1 MTDAPDA
8 DLLEQFARDHSEAA
22 FAALVERHI
31 GIVHSVALRHTANPQ
46 HAQDI
51 TQVVFIILARKAPA
65 LSRKTILAGW
75 LYHTARLVA
84 ANFQRAEIR
93 RIRRDQEVFMQSTL
107 QESTADPLWPE
118 LSPLL
123 DEAMSRLRA
132 SDRDALVLRYF
143 QNKSL
148 AEVGAVMGLAERTA
162 QKRILRAI
170 EKLRTYFAKRGVTNT
185 ADEIAKSISA
195 NSVQAVSPALI
206 KTVAATAFA
215 KGATASA
222 SILTLT
228 KGALKIMAWSKAKTA
243 VVATAVLLLGTT
255 AGLTP
260 YVWKYYFSPDAW
272 RHRFEATYRLTDGE
286 VIRYIKPPF
295 IPERLTYY
303 RTEESSQAK
312 AAPHGPDFMI
322 FQQDGD
328 KLGMPGMGFG
338 FRQHSLQRI
347 LDDQLGCRHYEL
359 DAPAALFNINLPG
372 DWTIRKGTPREKLLK
387 ALEPIILKATGRTI
401 HFEKQSIERDVIVA
415 HGTAKDLNW
424 QTPVQIYAEKSK
436 VRGGGHGSGSLQQ
449 LLGMIGEQLNTY
461 VVNEAKT
468 ATPEP
473 PNASSFDWDYYPD
486 SDYSKMGNRRDELTD
501 KVLKNTTDQTDL
513 TFTHEKRFVDVWF
526 ITEEK

>member
-8 DLLEQFARDHSEAA
+8 DLLEQFVRDHSEAA
-22 FAALVERHI
+22 FADLVERHI
-31 GIVHSVALRHTANPQ
+31 GLVHSVALRHTVNPQ

-51 TQVVFIILARKAPA
+51 TQVVFIILARKALA
-65 LSRKTILAGW
+65 LSRKTILPGW

-84 ANFQRAEIR
+84 ANDHRAEIR

-107 QESTADPLWPE
+107 QEPTPDPLWPE

-228 KGALKIMAWSKAKTA
+228 KGALKIMAWTKVKTA

-272 RHRFEATYRLTDGE
+272 RYRFEATYRLTDGE

-338 FRQHSLQRI
+338 FKQHSLQRI

-401 HFEKQSIERDVIVA
+401 HFEKQSIERDAIVA
-415 HGTAKDLNW
+415 HGTMKGNLYGDNGI
-424 QTPVQIYAEKSK
+424 QIYAEKK
-436 VRGGGHGSGSLQQ
+436 DRYGGRSYGGLTGF
-449 LLGMIGEQLNTY
+449 LGTVGERLNTY
-461 VVNEAKT
+461 MVNEAR
-468 ATPEP
+468 ADNE
-473 PNASSFDWDYYPD
+473 ASFGWVD
-486 SDYSKMGNRRDELTD
+486 SKDADASKMGDRREELMN
-501 KVLKNTTDQTDL
+501 KVLKNITDQTDL
-513 TFTHEKRFVDVWF
+513 TFTHEKRLVDVWF
-526 ITEEK
+526 ITEVK